1 MNLIPIIQTLSVVV
15 VFIAITARL
24 DRDVDF
30 LPDFI
35 IYILVWVFAVSFIAL
50 PVTLLMYIWGVK

>member
-1 MNLIPIIQTLSVVV
+1 MQTLLVIV

-24 DRDVDF
+24 DSDIDF

-35 IYILVWVFAVSFIAL
+35 IYILVLVFATSFIAL
-50 PVTLLMYIWGVK
+50 PVTLLMHIWGVK